1 MSKKRELTRVKLK
14 CFSSFST
21 GMTKEALSWLKSVNT
36 MENANKYKA
45 LQLTFHSPVTV
56 LSGCLMSLN
65 DVNGKEKRY
74 KNAGILKET
83 FLLKS
88 LQGFQQGK
96 SVYRNGISVLLRIT
110 SEDIPRHLSTM
121 HERLITRL
129 QSNQHQAEKTTQWLS
144 VILQRIRLNLA
155 KGGSTSMSQTTV
167 KMKRNFFQG
176 DCKMNSS

>member
-1 MSKKRELTRVKLK
+1 MFVLNTNL
-14 CFSSFST
+14 CFSSFPT
-21 GMTKEALSWLKSVNT
+21 GMTEEALSWLKKGVNT
-36 MENANKYKA
+36 MENANKHKD

-56 LSGCLMSLN
+56 LSGSLMSLN
-65 DVNGKEKRY
+65 GVNGKEKRY
-74 KNAGILKET
+74 KNTGILKET
-83 FLLKS
+83 FLLKI

-144 VILQRIRLNLA
+144 VILRRIRLNLA
-155 KGGSTSMSQTTV
+155 KGGSTSMAQTTV
-167 KMKRNFFQG
+167 TMKRYFVQG
-176 DCKMNSS
+176 DCKMNYS

>member
-1 MSKKRELTRVKLK
+1 
-14 CFSSFST
+14 
-21 GMTKEALSWLKSVNT
+21 MTKEPPSLLKKGVKT
-36 MENANKYKA
+36 MENSNKYKA

-65 DVNGKEKRY
+65 DVNGKERRY
-74 KNAGILKET
+74 KNTGILKET
-83 FLLKS
+83 FPLKI

-121 HERLITRL
+121 HERLTTRL

-144 VILQRIRLNLA
+144 VILQGIRLNLV
-155 KGGSTSMSQTTV
+155 KGSSTSMAHTMVT
-167 KMKRNFFQG
+167 MKRNFVQG